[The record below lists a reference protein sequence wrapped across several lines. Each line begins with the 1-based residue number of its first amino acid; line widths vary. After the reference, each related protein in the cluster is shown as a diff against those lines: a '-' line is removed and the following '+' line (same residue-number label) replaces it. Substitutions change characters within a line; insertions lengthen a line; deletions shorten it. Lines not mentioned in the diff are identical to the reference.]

1 MEKAPRLLTPEDI
14 EVRVQSVKK
23 TKNGTG
29 AILLLYKNA
38 RVDMAILDEWVGAM
52 NWQRKHTRENANCII
67 SIWDEDKKQWVDK
80 EDTGTESKT
89 EAEKGQASDSF
100 KRAGFNWGI
109 GRELYTSPFIWV
121 NLEDSELFNDKLSAY
136 VKFHVDAI
144 TYDDNRRITSLI
156 VKDQNEKVRYSL
168 GGKKQ
173 AAKPTTKTPPKS
185 KTTTKKEEKPK
196 EEELLLS
203 RDMVFAE
210 AYQKG
215 VDKAEVMNLWKQMY
229 GAKADSKNQ
238 EQIQAMLDEIDK
250 IDEFAGT
257 PL

>member
-23 TKNGTG
+23 TNNGTG

-38 RVDMAILDEWVGAM
+38 RVDMAILDEWVGPM

-121 NLEDSELFNDKLSAY
+121 DLYDSELYNDKLSAY

-156 VKDQNEKVRYSL
+156 VKDQKQNVRYSL
-168 GGKKQ
+168 GGKKPVS
-173 AAKPTTKTPPKS
+173 KPTTKSKATP
-185 KTTTKKEEKPK
+185 KKEETPK
-196 EEELLLS
+196 EENLLS
-203 RDMVFAE
+203 REMVFAE

-215 VDKAEVMNLWKQMY
+215 MDKAEVTNLWQTIF

-238 EQIQAMLDEIDK
+238 EQIQTMLDEIDK

-257 PL
+257 PLE